1 MPNLMGKQF
10 SYDKKG
16 MREFQKAKKK
26 MDMMGKK
33 NGGLV
38 KYRDG
43 GVVKNKSDVQTEQ
56 DRVTKK
62 FATNVEELRSD
73 EFKTVKMSKDKIKKM
88 AAKALGSKIGSTEK
102 MPKMK

>member
-1 MPNLMGKQF
+1 MPNLMGKKY

-38 KYRDG
+38 KYRGG
-43 GVVKNKSDVQTEQ
+43 GVVKNKSDMPMEQ
-56 DRVTKK
+56 DRVMKK
-62 FATNVEELRSD
+62 YAAGGMLDTD
-73 EFKTVKMSKDKIKKM
+73 KKDMQKM
-88 AAKALGSKIGSTEK
+88 A
-102 MPKMK
+102 KMK